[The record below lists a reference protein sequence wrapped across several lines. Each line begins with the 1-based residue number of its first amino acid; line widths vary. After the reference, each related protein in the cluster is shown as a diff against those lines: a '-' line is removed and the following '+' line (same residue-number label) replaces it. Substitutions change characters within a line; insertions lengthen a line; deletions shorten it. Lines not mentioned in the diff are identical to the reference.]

1 LQDLKQPIDE
11 DQLRLVLV
19 EAADIRD
26 SYLGDATAAAGLCKQ
41 SGGKKRKSDKE
52 VGTPQYNAIFKVFQK
67 HSLDMGFFSP
77 HPTALSQ
84 ILQTSLSLSPG

>member
-1 LQDLKQPIDE
+1 MQDLKQRIDE
-11 DQLRLVLV
+11 DQLRLVVV

-52 VGTPQYNAIFKVFQK
+52 VGTRIKVA
-67 HSLDMGFFSP
+67 
-77 HPTALSQ
+77 PTIQ
-84 ILQTSLSLSPG
+84 CHI